1 MNNENNDYSDS
12 QEQQFKDNCGKIA
25 QIIEDNFEILEEDER
40 NAIDLC
46 NRSLAYAMEVQDA
59 DKAIWEVK
67 NALNLLKNFLEF

>member
-1 MNNENNDYSDS
+1 MNEENNDYSDS

-25 QIIEDNFEILEEDER
+25 QIIEDNFEILAEDER

-46 NRSLAYAMEVQDA
+46 NRSLAYAMEVQDS